1 MLSVLTQIF
10 IKRADLFAT
19 FFDDSCMIKIGR
31 LHNCR
36 GKKFDCFGVFPTLD
50 SNYFSLSLSLFARNY
65 STNSSAV
72 VPVIKYKNTDLDKLQ
87 ILKENKGKSG
97 IYR

>member
-1 MLSVLTQIF
+1 LVGCTIAEVKSLIVLAF
-10 IKRADLFAT
+10 
-19 FFDDSCMIKIGR
+19 
-31 LHNCR
+31 
-36 GKKFDCFGVFPTLD
+36 FPTPD